1 MQTPKPP
8 KWSQDQEEILRNH
21 ASSGIAE
28 LLSKLPS
35 FTEKSIKRK
44 ATLLGIQITPLKMR
58 KPDSSAK
65 FEPSKHVI
73 KNSSVEGKIAVWV
86 PEERMMIY
94 VKEGADVVAV
104 IAKFR
109 NRTVNF

>member
-8 KWSQDQEEILRNH
+8 KWSPDQEEILRNH
-21 ASSGIAE
+21 ASSGIAH
-28 LLSKLPS
+28 LLTLLS

-44 ATLLGIQITPLKMR
+44 ATLLGVVITPLKMR

-94 VKEGADVVAV
+94 VKEGSDIAEVV
-104 IAKFR
+104 AKFR